1 VAKRYLKNPTIL
13 VDPGMR
19 RIRIYKRVLHAL
31 DNPTHILL
39 IVDPYKRAIKIR
51 RSEQS
56 DPRAYHLART
66 LLDNNR
72 SPEIFSKSLL
82 RSLYMMN
89 ERWDKNQSYR
99 IIGKAS
105 ADGSEVIFNFAD
117 YTLFLGE
124 QEWQS

>member
-1 VAKRYLKNPTIL
+1 
-13 VDPGMR
+13 MR
-19 RIRIYKRVLHAL
+19 RIRIYKCVLHAL
-31 DNPTHILL
+31 GNPTHILL
-39 IVDPYKRAIKIR
+39 IIDPYKRAIKIR

-66 LLDNNR
+66 LHDNNR

-99 IIGKAS
+99 INGKAS
-105 ADGSEVIFNFAD
+105 ADGSEVTFNFED